1 MYTILVDN
9 INHSAGNSAGRS
21 WPFSSIFRVGE
32 PRMPSSESSGRKSY
46 SESVPVF
53 EQPFVIQLREP
64 RAILRPSENQTEQEA
79 VEIILIKL
87 LLKSYYDIVRKNI
100 QDLVPKTIM
109 YFLVNHTK
117 RDLLGTF
124 IQNLYRENLFEEM
137 LEEQE
142 EVAAQRKQTQNMFQ
156 VLQQAVQVCCSL
168 SEHKQRIIDHVL
180 ATLAK
185 VLEKQGNEGHQVQS
199 PPVQNEVVVTPPQ
212 STLNVSPTN
221 AFTPSKP
228 SRRKLAQRNRREKE
242 LISGRSSKRTIRN
255 LEAGLQNIPVSMSS
269 H

>member
-53 EQPFVIQLREP
+53 EQPFVIQLRE
-64 RAILRPSENQTEQEA
+64 
-79 VEIILIKL
+79 
-87 LLKSYYDIVRKNI
+87 
-100 QDLVPKTIM
+100 
-109 YFLVNHTK
+109 VNHTK

-168 SEHKQRIIDHVL
+168 RHW
-180 ATLAK
+180 
-185 VLEKQGNEGHQVQS
+185 
-199 PPVQNEVVVTPPQ
+199 
-212 STLNVSPTN
+212 
-221 AFTPSKP
+221 
-228 SRRKLAQRNRREKE
+228 
-242 LISGRSSKRTIRN
+242 KR
-255 LEAGLQNIPVSMSS
+255 
-269 H
+269 